1 MFDNPAN
8 SALGAMRR
16 ASERAQQ
23 NTIESMRHNETM
35 SLERQKVNAETE
47 SARQLQKQTLQ

>member
-8 SALGAMRR
+8 SALEAMRR
-16 ASERAQQ
+16 ASERVQQ
-23 NTIESMRHNETM
+23 NAIESMRHNETM
-35 SLERQKVNAETE
+35 SFERQKVNAETE